1 MKGLL
6 YKDLTLLLRSY
17 KNNLLL
23 LVVLYG
29 AFVLFTRES
38 YMAYALTVL
47 CSLYTAST
55 ISFDEQSHWDA
66 YASTLPVTPAQI
78 VGSKY
83 LLNVLFTAA
92 GAAAA
97 AMMIALIPLTGAA
110 PADPAECAAGITACA
125 CVSLLMSA
133 LLMPV
138 SYRWGGARAR
148 SYMVAI
154 IFAVIF
160 VGILAGQLMSEA
172 TKAAL
177 ADSLAGVSSV
187 SVWGFIAVALVVTLV
202 LYAVSYTVC
211 VGVYRKKEV

>member
-29 AFVLFTRES
+29 AFVLFTGET

-47 CSLYTAST
+47 CSLYTSST
-55 ISFDEQSHWDA
+55 INFDEQSHWDA
-66 YASTLPVTPAQI
+66 YARTLPVTPAQI

-83 LLNVLFTAA
+83 LLNVLFTVV

-97 AMMIALIPLTGAA
+97 AVMIALIPLTGAA
-110 PADPAECAAGITACA
+110 PGDPAECAAGITACA

-154 IFAVIF
+154 IFAIIF
-160 VGILAGQLMSEA
+160 LGILMGQLMSEA
-172 TKAAL
+172 AKAAL
-177 ADSLAGVSSV
+177 ANSLAGFSSG
-187 SVWGFIAVALVVTLV
+187 SVWAFIVVMLAVTLV
-202 LYAVSYTVC
+202 LYAVSYTIC
-211 VGVYRKKEV
+211 VGIYRKKEV

>member
-17 KNNLLL
+17 KSNLLL
-23 LVVLYG
+23 LVFLYG
-29 AFVLFTRES
+29 AIVLFTGET

-47 CSLYTAST
+47 CSMYTAST

-66 YASTLPVTPAQI
+66 YARTLPVTPAQI
-78 VGSKY
+78 VGGKY
-83 LLNVLFTAA
+83 LLNLLFTLA
-92 GAAAA
+92 GAAASA
-97 AMMIALIPLTGAA
+97 VMIALLPLTGAE
-110 PADPAECAAGITACA
+110 PVDPAECAAGITACA

-148 SYMVAI
+148 SYMAAV

-160 VGILAGQLMSEA
+160 AGILVGQFMSEA
-172 TKAAL
+172 AKAAL
-177 ADSLAGVSSV
+177 ADSLSGLNSG
-187 SVWGFIAVALVVTLV
+187 SVWVFIAVVLAVTLV
-202 LYAVSYTVC
+202 LYAVSCTLC
-211 VGVYRKKEV
+211 VGIYQKKEI

>member
-148 SYMVAI
+148 SYTVAI

-202 LYAVSYTVC
+202 LYAVSYTIC

>member
-17 KNNLLL
+17 KSNLLL
-23 LVVLYG
+23 LVFLYG
-29 AFVLFTRES
+29 AIVLFTGET

-47 CSLYTAST
+47 CSMYTAST

-66 YASTLPVTPAQI
+66 YACTLPVAPVQI

-83 LLNVLFTAA
+83 LLNVLFTVA
-92 GAAAA
+92 GAAASA
-97 AMMIALIPLTGAA
+97 VMIALLSLTRAV
-110 PADPAECAAGITACA
+110 PVDPAECAAGITACA

-148 SYMVAI
+148 SYMAVL

-160 VGILAGQLMSEA
+160 AGILVGQFMSEA
-172 TKAAL
+172 EKAAL
-177 ADSLAGVSSV
+177 ADSLAGLSSN
-187 SVWGFIAVALVVTLV
+187 SVWVFIVVVLAVTLV
-202 LYAVSYTVC
+202 LYAVSYSLC
-211 VGVYRKKEV
+211 VGIYQKKEM